1 MFNKLKKKTLSTYI
15 TIAPNWKQN
24 KCYIMQT
31 SHPLRVRLPSTGTTV
46 IFLVF
51 PSEFLYIFIIEYHV
65 ECFWY
70 ISDGYFSFYTELEY
84 DKYWSASCFPTP
96 QLYVWENFPYPYIQ
110 ICILIFFFLMV
121 IYSCIS
127 GRAGSLL
134 LCGLFSRCGA
144 WASHCRAALLQG
156 TGSKAGSFSSDAHGL
171 SSCSC
176 WALKHRLKSCSTRAS
191 LLRGPRDLPW
201 SGIEPVSP
209 ALAGGFFTTEP
220 PGKPQYTHL
229 FVQMYNPL

>member
-1 MFNKLKKKTLSTYI
+1 MNAFDILMMVTFLFIQNWSITSTDQHLASPPPNFMFGRISRIPTY
-15 TIAPNWKQN
+15 
-24 KCYIMQT
+24 
-31 SHPLRVRLPSTGTTV
+31 R
-46 IFLVF
+46 
-51 PSEFLYIFIIEYHV
+51 
-65 ECFWY
+65 
-70 ISDGYFSFYTELEY
+70 
-84 DKYWSASCFPTP
+84 
-96 QLYVWENFPYPYIQ
+96 YVSS
-110 ICILIFFFLMV
+110 FFFFNGDPPFWH

-127 GRAGSLL
+127 GRSGSLL

-144 WASHCRAALLQG
+144 WASHCRAALSQG

-176 WALKHRLKSCSTRAS
+176 WALKHRLKSCGTRAS

>member
-121 IYSCIS
+121 ILRFDIFIHVFL
-127 GRAGSLL
+127 AGLGLCCCAGFSPGVVLGLLTAGL
-134 LCGLFSRCGA
+134 LC
-144 WASHCRAALLQG
+144 CRARALRLAASAVML
-156 TGSKAGSFSSDAHGL
+156 TGSAAAAAGL
-171 SSCSC
+171 
-176 WALKHRLKSCSTRAS
+176 
-191 LLRGPRDLPW
+191 
-201 SGIEPVSP
+201 
-209 ALAGGFFTTEP
+209 
-220 PGKPQYTHL
+220 
-229 FVQMYNPL
+229 